1 MGQNDQVTIVNN
13 RASFRLSVIEAVRQ
27 AADELAQPLE
37 QGSIVGPDLAGIP
50 ILSRGVLGEVLNR
63 VKASPLPAI
72 DLTSAEVKTPAD
84 VYVDVICPECD
95 LPTRILVQLT
105 AVLETTREA
114 GSTHEAQ
121 GQGEGQDPRPP
132 PAEPRGRRWP
142 GRARARRW
150 RRGRR
155 RGRHRP
161 AADRRGQRRRAA
173 WGGAAIGRGGRGEA
187 RPDALGARQAPG
199 PRRSTIPT
207 TTRSCRPDRCHSSA
221 TVGAS

>member
-1 MGQNDQVTIVNN
+1 MGQNDVTIVNN

-114 GSTHEAQ
+114 GSSIKLKAKAKAKTHVHHQLSLEVDD
-121 GQGEGQDPRPP
+121 GQGELGLDQGDEVDVEDDGLAPDEDTADLRPTG
-132 PAEPRGRRWP
+132 EVNVDELR
-142 GRARARRW
+142 
-150 RRGRR
+150 
-155 RGRHRP
+155 
-161 AADRRGQRRRAA
+161 
-173 WGGAAIGRGGRGEA
+173 GAALRSVPDLEDD
-187 RPDALGARQAPG
+187 DALLPA
-199 PRRSTIPT
+199 
-207 TTRSCRPDRCHSSA
+207 
-221 TVGAS
+221 

>member
-1 MGQNDQVTIVNN
+1 MGQNDVTIVNN

-84 VYVDVICPECD
+84 VYVDVICPECE

-114 GSTHEAQ
+114 GSSIKLKAKAKAKTHVHHQLSLEVDD
-121 GQGEGQDPRPP
+121 GQGELGLDGGDEVDVEDDTDLRPTG
-132 PAEPRGRRWP
+132 EVNVDEL
-142 GRARARRW
+142 
-150 RRGRR
+150 
-155 RGRHRP
+155 H
-161 AADRRGQRRRAA
+161 
-173 WGGAAIGRGGRGEA
+173 GEA
-187 RPDALGARQAPG
+187 QRSVEAAENERKTGRLRMLPLKPTPALDEADDALL
-199 PRRSTIPT
+199 
-207 TTRSCRPDRCHSSA
+207 PD
-221 TVGAS
+221 

>member
-1 MGQNDQVTIVNN
+1 MTDQVTIVNN
-13 RASFRLSVIEAVRQ
+13 RASFRLSVIEAIRQ

-114 GSTHEAQ
+114 GSTMKLKAKAKAKTHVHHQLSLEVDD
-121 GQGEGQDPRPP
+121 GQGELGLDGGDEVDVEDDTDLRPTG
-132 PAEPRGRRWP
+132 EINVDEL
-142 GRARARRW
+142 
-150 RRGRR
+150 
-155 RGRHRP
+155 H
-161 AADRRGQRRRAA
+161 
-173 WGGAAIGRGGRGEA
+173 GEA
-187 RPDALGARQAPG
+187 QRSVEEAEAKPVRMHSVPGKRTGPTPLDDPDDDALLPA
-199 PRRSTIPT
+199 
-207 TTRSCRPDRCHSSA
+207 
-221 TVGAS
+221 

>member
-1 MGQNDQVTIVNN
+1 MTDQVTIVNN

-37 QGSIVGPDLAGIP
+37 QGSIIGPDLAGIP

-105 AVLETTREA
+105 AVLETTRET
-114 GSTHEAQ
+114 GSSIKLKAKAKAKTHVHHQLSLEVDD
-121 GQGEGQDPRPP
+121 GQGELGLDGGDEVDVEDDTDLRPTG
-132 PAEPRGRRWP
+132 EVNVDEL
-142 GRARARRW
+142 
-150 RRGRR
+150 
-155 RGRHRP
+155 H
-161 AADRRGQRRRAA
+161 
-173 WGGAAIGRGGRGEA
+173 GEA
-187 RPDALGARQAPG
+187 QRSVEAAEDERKTGRLRMLPLKPTPALDEADDALL
-199 PRRSTIPT
+199 
-207 TTRSCRPDRCHSSA
+207 PD
-221 TVGAS
+221 